1 MPRFEALRACPL
13 FPLPRIGPA
22 YNAAAMSQESRQPA
36 LLGIDVGTSSV
47 KMLLYFLGKE
57 APAAER
63 VRMARAAMKVDH
75 PRPDWSEADPA
86 AWWRGIR
93 RAAKAL
99 DLAGVRVLGIGTS
112 SLFPAL
118 VAMDGRGRPVRPAI
132 LYDDRRST
140 AEVDELARSPL
151 AHPELHHVLTGN
163 RVRPG
168 TISLSSLLWMRRH
181 EAAAFRRTKC
191 FGHVSTFVGRRLTG
205 RSAIDSTSASLTGL
219 YATASG
225 EAWLRG
231 VCRAYGIS
239 LDKVGRPVED
249 LTYGNYLD
257 LLAASRP
264 DLKEQ
269 FLADLPPGE
278 GRDAILGRRVELPA
292 GGWVTVL
299 LDVSGISLTRLPEVL
314 WPGQRLGGL
323 TAEAAA
329 ALGLEAGTPVAVGSG
344 DSACGALALG
354 LDDEGQMAV
363 TCGTTDCLM
372 SVQRSAVFSVRTLNM
387 AYMDSDT
394 WLAVAPMNSA
404 GAAVDWFV
412 ATFLGRGRDRYD
424 RFFSLAAEA
433 PAGSGGVVFLPY
445 LAGERSP
452 VYDPAAKGVF
462 FGLTAGTRLVEM
474 ARAVLEGVA
483 FGHRQIL
490 GMADVRLGR
499 RIERV
504 VAAGGGTRSP
514 LWRQI
519 RADAADRP
527 YVYSDCTEAS
537 ALGAAL
543 LGGVAAGVFESW
555 QAAAAEARRVARFEE
570 VRPTP
575 DAWHR
580 LKRNF
585 EIYSGLYEALKHCF

>member
-1 MPRFEALRACPL
+1 MT
-13 FPLPRIGPA
+13 
-22 YNAAAMSQESRQPA
+22 SQSRRPA

-47 KMLLYFLGKE
+47 KLLLHFLDG
-57 APAAER
+57 APR
-63 VRMARAAMKVDH
+63 GQGQMRMARAPLKVGH
-75 PRPDWSEADPA
+75 PRQGFSEADPA

-99 DLAGVRVLGIGTS
+99 DLAGARVLGIGTS
-112 SLFPAL
+112 TLHPAL
-118 VAMDGRGRPVRPAI
+118 VAMDAQGRPLRPAI

-140 AEVDELARSPL
+140 AEVEELARSPL
-151 AHPELHHVLTGN
+151 THPELHHLLTGN

-168 TISLSSLLWMRRH
+168 TIGLSSLLWMRRH
-181 EAAAFRRTKC
+181 EEPAFRQARW
-191 FGHVSTFVGRRLTG
+191 FGQAGTFIGHRLTG
-205 RSAIDSTSASLTGL
+205 RMAIDSTSASLTGL

-231 VCRAYGIS
+231 VCRGYGIS
-239 LDKVGRPVED
+239 LDQVGPRLAD

-264 DLKEQ
+264 GLKEQ
-269 FLADLPPGE
+269 ILADLPPGMD
-278 GRDAILGRRVELPA
+278 RHAVLAQRVELPQ
-292 GGWVTVL
+292 GGWVTVI
-299 LDVSGISLTRLPEVL
+299 LDVLGIDRSRLPEVL
-314 WPGQRLGGL
+314 WPGDRLGGL
-323 TAEAAA
+323 GAEAAG
-329 ALGLEAGTPVAVGSG
+329 ALGLEAGTPVAAGSG

-354 LDDEGQMAV
+354 LADEGQMAV
-363 TCGTTDCLM
+363 TCGSTDCLM

-404 GAAVDWFV
+404 GAAVDWF
-412 ATFLGRGRDRYD
+412 AAAFLGRRRDRYE
-424 RFFSLAAEA
+424 RFFRLAAEA
-433 PAGSGGVVFLPY
+433 EPASGGVVFLPY

-462 FGLTAGTRLVEM
+462 FGLTAAARLPQM

-499 RIERV
+499 PIERV

-543 LGGVAAGVFESW
+543 LGGVAAGVFDSW
-555 QAAAAEARRVARFEE
+555 QAAAAEARRIARFEE

-580 LKRNF
+580 LKRNY
-585 EIYSGLYEALKHCF
+585 EIYCGLYDALRHCF